1 MKSNFL
7 HVMKKVSLVRILSN
21 CYKMS
26 FDRYKVD
33 DLIEE
38 HGHKVLR
45 LPPYHCHFNPI
56 ELVWSQAKRYYN
68 SNIGRNGF
76 GKEAVKK
83 MWEESLEQVCSFCP
97 VTTKQ

>member
-1 MKSNFL
+1 
-7 HVMKKVSLVRILSN
+7 
-21 CYKMS
+21 MS

-33 DLIEE
+33 DLIKE

-45 LPPYHCHFNPI
+45 LPPYNCHFNPI

-76 GKEAVKK
+76 GMEAVKK
-83 MWEESLEQVCSFCP
+83 MWEESLEQGLFFLP
-97 VTTKQ
+97 